1 MTIEQYDAIY
11 TNLVQMIR
19 IQERE
24 RIIKLLEENL
34 NNYPDAL
41 QHIVVLIQAEQ
52 RPPSKFRDIDQA

>member
-24 RIIKLLEENL
+24 RIIKLLETLKEWES
-34 NNYPDAL
+34 PIPVRESHVDSIIAL
-41 QHIVVLIQAEQ
+41 I
-52 RPPSKFRDIDQA
+52 KGDDK